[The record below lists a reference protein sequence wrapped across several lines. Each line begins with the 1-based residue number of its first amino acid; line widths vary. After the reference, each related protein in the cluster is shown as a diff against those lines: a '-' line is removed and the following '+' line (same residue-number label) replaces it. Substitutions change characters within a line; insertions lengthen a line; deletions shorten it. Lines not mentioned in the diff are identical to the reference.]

1 MTVVHDDVDAFP
13 SSSRSACT
21 RVDGTLRNDDD
32 DDDDSDRGGG
42 VCRLDVDVDATMRR
56 LVVGINESEA
66 KSDDQQCALTSQLT
80 RMSSVCRRV
89 GSVGRATSGAEGRRA
104 GRRAVTTSRCGRRV
118 GSVVKAT
125 MVDDDAEDNVV
136 VVDSSSLGRR
146 TALARVAAIAATIGG
161 TTTTPAYARGGV
173 ESLYDLTAMQYGK
186 ERSLGDFKNKVTVIV
201 NVASE

>member
-1 MTVVHDDVDAFP
+1 M
-13 SSSRSACT
+13 
-21 RVDGTLRNDDD
+21 
-32 DDDDSDRGGG
+32 
-42 VCRLDVDVDATMRR
+42 
-56 LVVGINESEA
+56 
-66 KSDDQQCALTSQLT
+66 
-80 RMSSVCRRV
+80 
-89 GSVGRATSGAEGRRA
+89 
-104 GRRAVTTSRCGRRV
+104 
-118 GSVVKAT
+118 KAT

>member
-1 MTVVHDDVDAFP
+1 
-13 SSSRSACT
+13 
-21 RVDGTLRNDDD
+21 
-32 DDDDSDRGGG
+32 
-42 VCRLDVDVDATMRR
+42 
-56 LVVGINESEA
+56 
-66 KSDDQQCALTSQLT
+66 
-80 RMSSVCRRV
+80 MSSVCRRV

-104 GRRAVTTSRCGRRV
+104 ERRAVTTSRCGRRV

-125 MVDDDAEDNVV
+125 MDDDKVV

-161 TTTTPAYARGGV
+161 TTTTTSAYARGGV

-186 ERSLGDFKNKVTVIV
+186 ERPLSDFKNKVTVVV

>member
-1 MTVVHDDVDAFP
+1 
-13 SSSRSACT
+13 
-21 RVDGTLRNDDD
+21 
-32 DDDDSDRGGG
+32 
-42 VCRLDVDVDATMRR
+42 
-56 LVVGINESEA
+56 
-66 KSDDQQCALTSQLT
+66 
-80 RMSSVCRRV
+80 MSSVCRRV

-104 GRRAVTTSRCGRRV
+104 ERRAVTTSRCGRRV

-125 MVDDDAEDNVV
+125 MDDDKVV

-161 TTTTPAYARGGV
+161 TTTTSAYARGGV

-186 ERSLGDFKNKVTVIV
+186 ERPLSDFKNKVTVVV

>member
-1 MTVVHDDVDAFP
+1 M
-13 SSSRSACT
+13 
-21 RVDGTLRNDDD
+21 
-32 DDDDSDRGGG
+32 
-42 VCRLDVDVDATMRR
+42 
-56 LVVGINESEA
+56 
-66 KSDDQQCALTSQLT
+66 
-80 RMSSVCRRV
+80 
-89 GSVGRATSGAEGRRA
+89 
-104 GRRAVTTSRCGRRV
+104 
-118 GSVVKAT
+118 KAT

-186 ERSLGDFKNKVTVIV
+186 ERPLSDFKNKVTVVV